1 MRNRIF
7 RSICLI
13 TFIVLAIT
21 LVFVLGGSYQYYS
34 GVQEKQL
41 KNELEMIADG
51 TENAGLDYFNDD
63 LIIADIRVTWISK
76 DGTVIFDNA
85 SKAEAMENHLER
97 PEIKDAM
104 ETGYGESSRNS
115 STLFQRQVYYAKLLQ
130 DGSVVRVSENQ
141 MTVISLLLGLIQ
153 PIGLAIVI
161 ILIMAFVIASNVS
174 KKIVEP
180 INNVNLDNPQETK
193 TYSELQPLLTRLSIQ
208 QLQLKKDKE
217 ELKKTE
223 QIRQEFTS
231 NVSHELKTPL
241 HAISGYA
248 ELIKSGLA
256 AEEDIKPFASKIY
269 DESIRLN
276 QVVEDVIDLS
286 RLDAGALNLS
296 GEETDLYWV
305 AENAI
310 QSLESFSQEKGV
322 KITLSGEHAVFH
334 GVTNLLYSIVY
345 NLCDNAIK
353 YNREGGEVNVNVRDD
368 ENEVI
373 LSVTD
378 TGIGIPQEHLDR
390 IFERF
395 YRVDKSH
402 SKEVGGTGLGLSI
415 VKHAVS
421 IQKGE
426 IKVSSDVG
434 EGTTFTVTL
443 PKV

>member
-1 MRNRIF
+1 MERKEPAWINLNV
-7 RSICLI
+7 S
-13 TFIVLAIT
+13 
-21 LVFVLGGSYQYYS
+21 
-34 GVQEKQL
+34 
-41 KNELEMIADG
+41 
-51 TENAGLDYFNDD
+51 
-63 LIIADIRVTWISK
+63 DIRITWISK
-76 DGTVIFDNA
+76 DGTVIFDNE
-85 SKAEAMENHLER
+85 SQAEIMENHLER
-97 PEIKDAM
+97 PEIKAAM
-104 ETGYGESSRNS
+104 ETGYGESIRNS
-115 STLFQRQVYYAKLLQ
+115 STLFQKQVYYAKLLK

-141 MTVISLLLGLIQ
+141 MMAISLFLGLIQ
-153 PIGLAIVI
+153 PIGFAIVI
-161 ILIMAFVIASNVS
+161 ILIMAFVIASSVS

-180 INNVNLDNPQETK
+180 INNINLDNPQETK
-193 TYSELQPLLTRLSIQ
+193 TYSELQPLLTRLSFQ
-208 QLQLKKDKE
+208 QLHLKKDKE

-223 QIRQEFTS
+223 QIRQEFTA

-248 ELIKSGLA
+248 ELIQRGLV

-322 KITLSGEHAVFH
+322 KLTLSGEHAVFN

-353 YNREGGEVNVNVRDD
+353 YNHKGGEVKVNVRND
-368 ENEVI
+368 EKEV
-373 LSVTD
+373 LLTVTD
-378 TGIGIPQEHLDR
+378 TGIGIPEEHLAR

-434 EGTTFTVTL
+434 EGTTFTVTF
-443 PKV
+443 PKA